1 MLQFCVGTSR
11 SADLYSKDTLAQLRA
26 AGVTELSVHDGFLMG
41 GGVSRADVARLRGLL
56 DEAGIRA
63 ATSHP
68 PFGSWNDGFSTLH
81 QTKGALAE
89 ELDWMREFLARCG
102 VLGIRAIPLHTGGA
116 MLPASKE
123 WEIEIARAYVRALL
137 PAAEAAGV
145 VIAVENTNHADPV
158 GWGPG
163 VQEKVEID
171 RNRWE
176 YDDTEKVV
184 AFVESFHSPFVR
196 VCYDTGHSHL
206 LGKVMEDF
214 YAFAPYTALFHIH
227 DNDGAW
233 SDSHLQPGYG
243 NTPWSALL
251 GEIER
256 RGMDAPLFIEA
267 RPQYGDT
274 ALMLRE
280 LAAIAEGRV
289 DVLPGGFLRKDPATG
304 RIVIREGAK

>member
-1 MLQFCVGTSR
+1 MLQFCIGTAR
-11 SADLYSKDTLAQLRA
+11 SADLYSKDTLTQLYA
-26 AGVTELSVHDGFLMG
+26 EGVRELSVHDGFLMG
-41 GGVSRADVARLRGLL
+41 DGITREDVKRLRALL
-56 DEAGIRA
+56 DEAGLRA
-63 ATSHP
+63 DTSHP

-89 ELDWMREFLARCG
+89 ELEWMREYLTRCG
-102 VLGIRAIPLHTGGA
+102 ILGIRAIPLHTGGA

-123 WEIEIARAYVRALL
+123 WEIEIAREYVRALL

-145 VIAVENTNHADPV
+145 VIAVENTNHADPI

-176 YDDTEKVV
+176 YDDTEKVI
-184 AFVESFHSPFVR
+184 AFATSFASPYVR
-196 VCYDTGHSHL
+196 ICYDTGHSHL
-206 LGKVMEDF
+206 LGKVMPDF
-214 YAFAPYTALFHIH
+214 YAFAPYIALFHLH

-243 NTPWSALL
+243 NTPWCELL
-251 GEIER
+251 GEIEQ
-256 RGMDAPLFIEA
+256 RGIDAPLFIEA
-267 RPQYGDT
+267 RPQFGDT

-280 LAAIAEGRV
+280 LSAITDGRV
-289 DVLPGGFLRKDPATG
+289 YVLPGGFLKKDPATG
-304 RIVIREGAK
+304 HIAIREGSK